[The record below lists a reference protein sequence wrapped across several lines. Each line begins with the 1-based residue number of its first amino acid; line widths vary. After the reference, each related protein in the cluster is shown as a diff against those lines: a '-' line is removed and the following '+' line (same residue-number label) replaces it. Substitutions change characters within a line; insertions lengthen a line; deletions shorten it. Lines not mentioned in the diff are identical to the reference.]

1 MNTNSEHPPVI
12 DYEDS
17 DYQTSFW
24 DEGGREY
31 EDQTEKIALK
41 RLFPDR
47 GDLLLEIGAGAG
59 RNTPRYRG
67 FNRVVLLDYSLTQ
80 LQQAQQ
86 NLGQSDQYI
95 FVAGDVYR
103 LPFINDLFDGATMIR
118 TLHHMKD
125 PLAAISQVQRVM
137 SPDSP
142 FLLEYANKQNLKAI
156 LRYLLGRQ
164 DWNPFSVEAVEFADL
179 NFDFHPRSIRTWLTE
194 AGFNLERQLTLSHFR
209 INFLKKI
216 IPTGVLVFFDSIF
229 QPTGQWWQLSPSVFT
244 RSRTDKPNPAVKL
257 KGFFQCPGCGSP
269 LPDRELDSG
278 QLICQSCGA
287 AYPIIDGIYDFRN

>member
-41 RLFPDR
+41 RLLPDR

-67 FNRVVLLDYSLTQ
+67 FKRVVLLDYSLTQ

-118 TLHHMKD
+118 TLHHMKN

-179 NFDFHPRSIRTWLTE
+179 NFDFHPRSIRQWLTE

-216 IPTGVLVFFDSIF
+216 IPTGVLVFLDSIL